1 MNILKNHKVHLV
13 VLVVSVITEL
23 IGLHMIKI
31 GIATIT
37 LIPFIFAFIIGIL
50 LTPAVTDK
58 YWKGFKR
65 IIDTKEQIMIKP
77 FVTMSITLFL
87 AKISVSIGASMNQ
100 IIKGGLALVLQEF
113 GNVGT
118 VLFTVP
124 VAVLLLKMGRE
135 TIGATFSVTR
145 EPSLAL
151 AAEKWGLESEL
162 GIGTMGTYIVGVL
175 IGVVFFSIVCSV
187 VASLNIFHPYA
198 LAMAT
203 GVGSAS
209 MMVAGINTITVLVPP
224 DQVQTLVGF
233 AAASNLLTT
242 ATGMYMSIYV
252 AMPLAQWMYKK
263 LSKDNMEDFIERS
276 M

>member
-1 MNILKNHKVHLV
+1 MDALKTIKVQLV

-50 LTPAVTDK
+50 LTPAVTDN
-58 YWKGFKR
+58 YWKGFKK
-65 IIDTKEQIMIKP
+65 IIGAKEQIMIKP
-77 FVTMSITLFL
+77 FVTMSIALFI
-87 AKISVSIGASMNQ
+87 AKISVSIGASMDQ
-100 IIKGGLALVLQEF
+100 IIKGGAALVLQEL

-124 VAVLLLKMGRE
+124 VAVLFLKMGRE

-151 AAEKWGLESEL
+151 AAEKWGLESEI

-175 IGVVFFSIVCSV
+175 IGVVFFSIVCSI
-187 VASLNIFHPYA
+187 VASLNLFHPYA
-198 LAMAT
+198 LAMAS

-209 MMVAGINTITVLVPP
+209 MMVAGANTITVLVPP
-224 DQVQTLVGF
+224 EQVQTLMGF

-242 ATGMYMSIYV
+242 ATGMYMSVYV
-252 AMPLAQWMYKK
+252 AIPLAQWMYKK
-263 LSKDNMEDFIERS
+263 LSKDNMEDVKERRL
-276 M
+276 